1 MRVFIEEI
9 LTFLKSIITCAY
21 TVRYK
26 KRERRRKKKK
36 KKKKKAKKKRSNGTV
51 TRYVVWPFS
60 A

>member
-9 LTFLKSIITCAY
+9 LTFLKSITCAY

-26 KRERRRKKKK
+26 KRERKRKKKK
-36 KKKKKAKKKRSNGTV
+36 KKKKTKKKRSNGTV